1 MFHSRGVK
9 NSINYLPKQSLQI
22 AYKDKINSFEDILKR
37 DKLFTIQQRKIQSL
51 ATELFKVKENP
62 SNNIMYDIFQTR
74 KINCS
79 SRSQT
84 GIGPKLASLVLGS
97 QTKLNKY
104 SNLHQI
110 FLGEANLDEV
120 MEVFKV

>member
-1 MFHSRGVK
+1 MLIK
-9 NSINYLPKQSLQI
+9 TKL
-22 AYKDKINSFEDILKR
+22 ILS
-37 DKLFTIQQRKIQSL
+37 IQQRKIQSL

-84 GIGPKLASLVLGS
+84 GIGPKLASLILGS